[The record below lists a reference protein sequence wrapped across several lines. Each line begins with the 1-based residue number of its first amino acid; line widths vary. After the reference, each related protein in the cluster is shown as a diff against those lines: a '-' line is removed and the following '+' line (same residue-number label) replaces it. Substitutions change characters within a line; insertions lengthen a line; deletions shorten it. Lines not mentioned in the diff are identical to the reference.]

1 MGVQNLREFNK
12 ALEDFAKKAVP
23 AQVTAL
29 QKKIALDVV
38 AGAVQLTPVDSGRAR
53 GGWQAVI
60 SDGDERK
67 VDRVDKTGRETI
79 AEASAVIEK
88 VPDFDVI
95 TIQNNVDYIGFI
107 EEGTDKMPPVGMVR
121 RTIQR
126 IQGIGVGRVR
136 A

>member
-1 MGVQNLREFNK
+1 MGVQNLRQFNK
-12 ALEDFAKKAVP
+12 ALEDFAKKAIP

-60 SDGDERK
+60 GEGTDEKLDRK
-67 VDRVDKTGRETI
+67 DKTGRETI
-79 AEASAVIEK
+79 ADASGVIAK

-95 TIQNNVDYIGFI
+95 TIQNNVEYIGFI

-121 RTIQR
+121 RTVQR
-126 IQGIGVGRVR
+126 VIGGGRG
-136 A
+136 AS